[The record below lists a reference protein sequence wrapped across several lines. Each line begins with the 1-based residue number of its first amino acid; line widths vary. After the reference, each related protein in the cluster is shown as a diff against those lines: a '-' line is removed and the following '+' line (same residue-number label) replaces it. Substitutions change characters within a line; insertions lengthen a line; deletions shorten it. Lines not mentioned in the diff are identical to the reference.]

1 MRFALPARLPDIDQF
16 EIDLMHERGGLQG
29 VLLSLPPGER
39 GGHATK
45 FAVNVRGERVERGFV
60 TIGPVKK
67 KLSCFRDF
75 WLHEG
80 A

>member
-1 MRFALPARLPDIDQF
+1 
-16 EIDLMHERGGLQG
+16 
-29 VLLSLPPGER
+29 
-39 GGHATK
+39 
-45 FAVNVRGERVERGFV
+45 VRGERVERGFV